1 MRGSLDYY
9 LSQPT
14 SVRIRRIVISGGGCF
29 LAGLAER
36 LSATTMLSVEYG
48 SVMSRMGIGRTGL
61 TPEQL
66 SYVDLL
72 APVPVG
78 LALGAAA

>member
-1 MRGSLDYY
+1 
-9 LSQPT
+9 
-14 SVRIRRIVISGGGCF
+14 
-29 LAGLAER
+29 
-36 LSATTMLSVEYG
+36 MLSVEYG